1 MISVVVPC
9 YNCEKTIRKCVDSI
23 LGQTQSEY
31 EIILVDDGATDNTGK
46 ICDEYG
52 ANFERVSVVHQE
64 NAGLMAAWKR
74 GVKEARGE
82 YIAFVDSDDFI
93 ENSLIE
99 KATQIIQTMTPDIIT
114 YGIEV
119 DYSNGRI
126 ERRKYPLEERQYLR
140 NEIRQSILPFFFS
153 RGTMESPM
161 ILPSR
166 WSKIVKRD
174 LLIKNMPRLNDRF
187 SIGEDDLTSFVIVS
201 EAESIYNIADYF
213 PYHYCRHEGSMM
225 GNYGINTIYKLIDV
239 YHELKKIAE
248 EKNYSH
254 YEQIDIYLL
263 DNSLITIKKIITN
276 TNKDIKS
283 VENELKRIFDID
295 DIIYSMENA
304 DKYIKKY
311 CIPQKVFCLI
321 LKKRYFRLLI
331 IITRFCSKNSIRKF
345 I

>member
-23 LGQTQSEY
+23 LDQTQSEY

-46 ICDEYG
+46 ICDEYDV
-52 ANFERVSVVHQE
+52 NFERVSVVHQK

-119 DYSNGRI
+119 DYSNRRM

-153 RGTMESPM
+153 QGTMESPM

-174 LLIKNMPRLNDRF
+174 LIIKNMPLLNDRF

-201 EAESIYNIADYF
+201 DAESIYNIADYY

-225 GNYGINTIYKLIDV
+225 GNYGIETIHKLIDV
-239 YHELKKIAE
+239 YHELKKIAA
-248 EKNYSH
+248 EKNYLYH
-254 YEQIDIYLL
+254 RQFDCYFL
-263 DNSLITIKKIITN
+263 DNLMITIKKIA
-276 TNKDIKS
+276 
-283 VENELKRIFDID
+283 
-295 DIIYSMENA
+295 A
-304 DKYIKKY
+304 DKTVTFKIKKEKI
-311 CIPQKVFCLI
+311 CEICKVREVRLI
-321 LKKRYFRLLI
+321 LEKSLDLSKRYRIKERVFVYLL
-331 IITRFCSKNSIRKF
+331 KNKKISLLCILTQAAAR
-345 I
+345 